1 MHREEEEEGEEEGGC
16 WVECVGSL
24 ERYFTRWVIWGDGS
38 STLCRA
44 AEKIRWSQEQLSTWV

>member
-1 MHREEEEEGEEEGGC
+1 MHREEGEEEGGC